1 MLMARDYDAQIR
13 FLEEKY
19 VSKEDKVNGLK
30 LFFASLV
37 DEGDFSSSLA
47 SIEKML
53 ASDHEWLDVLEKL
66 QIVEQNILHCS
77 EEVYLFELIGVIRGF
92 LNKVFT
98 TTQITKEMATQIVKC
113 FRLMAE
119 VFAKYELFQAS
130 IDLYRDAISIATSF
144 RLSPSIQASI
154 IYDSLCLYEIQ
165 DRLFD
170 AFDLA
175 YLGFQTVEE
184 SQEKAW
190 KHLFERTIESIGREL
205 IPIYVKSAHASLWK
219 GDTSNAKNFI
229 LSALRNAGI
238 LLKAK
243 GTTNSTIRNHID
255 QIRTAMTMQRFV
267 AQEEAEIIEILE
279 KILVN
284 HYTPQKV
291 RAIGN
296 GLIGYYNLASNP
308 SISVLMVVN
317 QGLMVYS
324 KSMMQIIDEET
335 NSIYNEQGQLLLS
348 ALVSAVST
356 SMAETLG
363 KSQQLKQIEY
373 GSQKVMIE
381 KEGELELLILA
392 DRETSDLRKRMNEFL
407 QNTIAKGFK
416 TKFAKGVHLTEEF
429 EAFFDPLVDEHF
441 KVFFPD

>member
-1 MLMARDYDAQIR
+1 
-13 FLEEKY
+13 
-19 VSKEDKVNGLK
+19 
-30 LFFASLV
+30 
-37 DEGDFSSSLA
+37 
-47 SIEKML
+47 
-53 ASDHEWLDVLEKL
+53 
-66 QIVEQNILHCS
+66 
-77 EEVYLFELIGVIRGF
+77 
-92 LNKVFT
+92 
-98 TTQITKEMATQIVKC
+98 
-113 FRLMAE
+113 
-119 VFAKYELFQAS
+119 
-130 IDLYRDAISIATSF
+130 
-144 RLSPSIQASI
+144 
-154 IYDSLCLYEIQ
+154 
-165 DRLFD
+165 
-170 AFDLA
+170 
-175 YLGFQTVEE
+175 
-184 SQEKAW
+184 
-190 KHLFERTIESIGREL
+190 
-205 IPIYVKSAHASLWK
+205 
-219 GDTSNAKNFI
+219 
-229 LSALRNAGI
+229 
-238 LLKAK
+238 
-243 GTTNSTIRNHID
+243 
-255 QIRTAMTMQRFV
+255 MQRFV